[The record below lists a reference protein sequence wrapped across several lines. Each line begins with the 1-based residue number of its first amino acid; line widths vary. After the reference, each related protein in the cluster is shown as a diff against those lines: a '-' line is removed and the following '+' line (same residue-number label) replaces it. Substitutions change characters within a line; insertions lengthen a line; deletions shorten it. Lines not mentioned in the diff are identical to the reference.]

1 MKLANMMVDYLCNE
15 ETKAEIIKKLNDR
28 IDIPIINEKTEAKVL
43 NSIYSV
49 VEDVIKKVLLK

>member
-15 ETKAEIIKKLNDR
+15 ETKEEIIKKLNDR

>member
-1 MKLANMMVDYLCNE
+1 MKVANMIVDFLCNE
-15 ETKAEIIKKLNDR
+15 ETKEEIIKNLNDS

>member
-15 ETKAEIIKKLNDR
+15 ETKEEIIKKLNDR
-28 IDIPIINEKTEAKVL
+28 IDIPIINEKTEAIVL

>member
-15 ETKAEIIKKLNDR
+15 ETKEEIIEKLNDR

>member
-1 MKLANMMVDYLCNE
+1 MKLANMMVDYLMNE
-15 ETKAEIIKKLNDR
+15 DTKAEIIQELNKR

-49 VEDVIKKVLLK
+49 VEDVLKKVLLK

>member
-15 ETKAEIIKKLNDR
+15 ETKEEIIKKLNDR

-49 VEDVIKKVLLK
+49 VEYVIKKVLLK

>member
-15 ETKAEIIKKLNDR
+15 ETKEEIIKKLNDR
-28 IDIPIINEKTEAKVL
+28 IDIPIINEKPEAKVL

>member
-1 MKLANMMVDYLCNE
+1 MKVANMMVDYLCNE
-15 ETKAEIIKKLNDR
+15 KTKAEIIEKLNDR

>member
-1 MKLANMMVDYLCNE
+1 MKLANMKVDYLCNE
-15 ETKAEIIKKLNDR
+15 ETKEEIIKKLNDR

>member
-1 MKLANMMVDYLCNE
+1 MKLANMMVDYLMNE
-15 ETKAEIIKKLNDR
+15 DTKAEIIQKLNER

-49 VEDVIKKVLLK
+49 VEDVLKKVLLK

>member
-1 MKLANMMVDYLCNE
+1 MVDYLCNE
-15 ETKAEIIKKLNDR
+15 ETKAEIIEKLNDR